1 MYQLTEFQVAF
12 LTQPL
17 KHGNIVI
24 SVFVDPAP
32 GKEEIAAQEKKEIDG
47 LLSIGLL
54 EDRTAEFKTVVD
66 YHTQQSGKATVIY
79 VISEMGIHM
88 FKNHDARVI
97 N

>member
-54 EDRTAEFKTVVD
+54 EDRTADFKTVID
-66 YHTQQSGKATVIY
+66 FHTQQSGKATVIY
-79 VISEMGIHM
+79 VISEIGIHM
-88 FKNHDARVI
+88 FKNHDTRVI

>member
-17 KHGNIVI
+17 KHENIV
-24 SVFVDPAP
+24 VAVYVDPAP

-66 YHTQQSGKATVIY
+66 YHTQKSGKATVIY
-79 VISEMGIHM
+79 VISEIGIHM
-88 FKNHDARVI
+88 FKNHDTRVI